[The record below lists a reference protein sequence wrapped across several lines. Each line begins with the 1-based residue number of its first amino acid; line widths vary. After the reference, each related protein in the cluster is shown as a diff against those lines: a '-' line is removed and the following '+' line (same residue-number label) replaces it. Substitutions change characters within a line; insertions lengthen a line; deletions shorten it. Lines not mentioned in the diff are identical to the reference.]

1 MQFYCISACYVT
13 PGPRLEV
20 RCRNTMSKHVTANAV
35 EVDAKTLRRNPR
47 RNSERRAGCPPQRR
61 SEWWRPV
68 RGGRTGRMQPGRQGG
83 GQKPGLHLCLSLLVF
98 IFLAR
103 LDHSSKINC
112 SASAT
117 RKSSELRLSFG
128 VASD

>member
-1 MQFYCISACYVT
+1 MRFYCISACYVT

-35 EVDAKTLRRNPR
+35 EVEAKTLRRNPR

-68 RGGRTGRMQPGRQGG
+68 RGADRPHATRSTGRGTETG
-83 GQKPGLHLCLSLLVF
+83 
-98 IFLAR
+98 A
-103 LDHSSKINC
+103 
-112 SASAT
+112 AS
-117 RKSSELRLSFG
+117 LSFATG
-128 VASD
+128 VHLPRKAEPFPRKAEPFLEN

>member
-35 EVDAKTLRRNPR
+35 EVEAKTLRRNPR

-68 RGGRTGRMQPGRQGG
+68 RGGGPAACNPVDREGDGNRGCISVFRYWCSSSSQGWTIPR
-83 GQKPGLHLCLSLLVF
+83 KLTALLHRP
-98 IFLAR
+98 A
-103 LDHSSKINC
+103 
-112 SASAT
+112 
-117 RKSSELRLSFG
+117 
-128 VASD
+128 